1 MKKVL
6 KIAVLMQLLL
16 LYCFAIYPHQKENIR
31 LTDGDTKINFHNSK
45 SIASFDSSKL
55 YSNSSVQTEFSSN
68 YSINLSSDFSKYPVK
83 DLFFGN
89 TNCEQ
94 IHFNLVL
101 KFLFKSLNNNIRFKQ
116 TDIIFP
122 FHYFW

>member
-1 MKKVL
+1 MIKVL
-6 KIAVLMQLLL
+6 KIAVSIQLLL
-16 LYCFAIYPHQKENIR
+16 LYCFAIYPHQTENIR
-31 LTDGDTKINFHNSK
+31 LSDGGTKINFHNSK
-45 SIASFDSSKL
+45 RIASFDSSKL
-55 YSNSSVQTEFSSN
+55 YSNSSIQSEFLFN
-68 YSINLSSDFSKYPVK
+68 YSTNLNSDFSKHPVK
-83 DLFFGN
+83 DVLFGN

-101 KFLFKSLNNNIRFKQ
+101 KFLFKSLNNSIRFRQ